1 MAQVEESVK
10 QSVDKTLVK
19 KSLEGS
25 IGTITL
31 DNPAKHNAL
40 SAPLIGDLLAALS
53 DLASS
58 GARVIVLRATKGREG
73 LVCGARCPGVADQR
87 PRSIDVRRS
96 AAACGTRHKRITD
109 AHNRHGRGRRVGWSL
124 RVGHEL

>member
-96 AAACGTRHKRITD
+96 AAACGTRHKRITG